1 VNREGPNVR
10 VILSIAT
17 VLSGSPAI
25 AASTIAFPVS
35 VPQECV
41 VLAQQQGVPV
51 VIENRYQAAKAK
63 LKLARLSD
71 RDPMVHECRA
81 AVERAKR
88 AAQQQ

>member
-1 VNREGPNVR
+1 MR
-10 VILSIAT
+10 VVLIVSAVLFNFPAVAAT
-17 VLSGSPAI
+17 TV
-25 AASTIAFPVS
+25 TFPVS

-51 VIENRYQAAKAK
+51 VIENRYQAAKAR
-63 LKLARLSD
+63 LKLARLRD

-88 AAQQQ
+88 AAQHQ